1 MHTAAWD
8 VLAQHVGRAAG
19 KMEGVADAVYY
30 LNPNLGEDAGFDMT
44 PAEAEADLKK
54 DYASLRIQIKKL
66 ELLTLAL
73 SIP

>member
-8 VLAQHVGRAAG
+8 VLARHVGRAAG
-19 KMEGVADAVYY
+19 KMEGVADALYF
-30 LNPNLGEDAGFDMT
+30 LRPGLLPDEGFDMT
-44 PAEAEADLKK
+44 PEEAAHDLKT
-54 DYASLRIQIKKL
+54 DYASLRIQMKQL